1 MKKAKLLTIISCVF
15 LAIFCLTMVACS
27 GKDCATPTNVAVSED
42 LMITWE
48 PVDNATNYMI
58 AFNGNTSR
66 QFMVETNEYNLKL
79 AGTEVSSML
88 ASGEENTVAVRACNV
103 EINDKGNKIPVNC
116 SEWSESATFLYSRQ
130 VAAIK
135 TITYDSE
142 KGTLEWR
149 KSNQNGAYY
158 KLGIKEKNS
167 TEIVDEDLSSY
178 TITPNFSGKISFEI
192 SNVMANKP
200 AKVYEIALKVCASGY
215 EDSEYSNFVEV
226 DLTGG
231 IPENPEDPDQPG
243 DEPDEPEIPVENGAL
258 LSIEAR
264 YTGEE
269 LEVGVQ
275 ELDTAYVL
283 VKAIYENNANG
294 QYVYDYTTD
303 IATVSATAGTKTVT
317 ITYTEGEITVTDTI
331 SITFV
336 EDTSDP
342 ADPNDQPDLPEVA
355 THKLFGIN
363 VDWENG
369 ISYSQNSG
377 TEYIWTSFIIDSA
390 DGADAIK
397 IVCGENYY
405 GFESVKEGAISGLGI
420 TADLD
425 GNIVLANG
433 EYNLY
438 FDYTI
443 TEGPMIWIQK
453 VETLTIYFKNTASW
467 TTVNA
472 YTWTGS
478 GDNETRQL
486 GAWPGTAMTAVEGK
500 AGWYSIDVKGAENII
515 FNNKVGDVGDQT
527 ANLVIDSSK
536 LYFVYG
542 SGWATSFDAEPEII
556 PTSDCYLRGYDNMSW
571 TDWST
576 GKMMEYNGTDE
587 YSITIT
593 VAAGAAVKV
602 YYVPNSAWLG
612 TDAVKTGVTVAYTS
626 DQDGNIK
633 FTNAGTYTIYY
644 KISGDVGIWIV
655 ETV

>member
-1 MKKAKLLTIISCVF
+1 MKKAKLLTVISCVF

-58 AFNGNTSR
+58 AFNGDTKR

-88 ASGEENTVAVRACNV
+88 ASGEENTVAIRACTV
-103 EINDKGNKIPVNC
+103 ELNEKGNKIPVNC
-116 SEWSESATFLYSRQ
+116 SAWSESATFLYSRQ
-130 VAAIK
+130 VAAVK

-231 IPENPEDPDQPG
+231 IPVDPEDPEDPEDPVDPEDPEDPDQPG
-243 DEPDEPEIPVENGAL
+243 DEPEIPVENGAL

-264 YTGEE
+264 YTGGE

-317 ITYTEGEITVTDTI
+317 ITYTEGEVTKTATI
-331 SITFV
+331 SVTFV
-336 EDTSDP
+336 ADISDP
-342 ADPNDQPDLPEVA
+342 ADPSDQPDQPEVA
-355 THKLFGIN
+355 TYKLFGIN
-363 VDWENG
+363 LDWDIG
-369 ISYSQNSG
+369 IKYNQMSG
-377 TEYIWTSFIIDSA
+377 TEFVWTSFIIDSA
-390 DGADAIK
+390 DGEDAIK
-397 IVCGENYY
+397 IVYGENYY
-405 GFESVKEGAISGLGI
+405 GFESVKEGAVSGLGI
-420 TADLD
+420 TAD
-425 GNIVLANG
+425 GMNNIVLANG
-433 EYNLY
+433 EYTLY
-438 FDYTI
+438 FDYTV

-453 VETLTIYFKNTASW
+453 VVTHTLYFKNTAGW
-467 TTVNA
+467 ATVKA
-472 YTWTGS
+472 YAWS
-478 GDNETRQL
+478 GDGEEATTYL
-486 GAWPGTAMTAVEGK
+486 GAWPGTAISPVEGKAGWYSVEVKGAEKIIFNDGGSNQTSDLTINENKTYFQFGASDWTSSFDEVPPTRPATITVYFYNAQGWSGTINTYAWSGAGTTHLGSWPGTAMTAVAGK
-500 AGWYSIDVKGAENII
+500 AGWYSITVSGTADKII
-515 FNNKVGDVGDQT
+515 FNNGSSQT
-527 ANLVIDSSK
+527 ADLIIDLDNLYYK
-536 LYFVYG
+536 NG
-542 SGWATSFDAEPEII
+542 
-556 PTSDCYLRGYDNMSW
+556 SW
-571 TDWST
+571 T
-576 GKMMEYNGTDE
+576 NG
-587 YSITIT
+587 
-593 VAAGAAVKV
+593 
-602 YYVPNSAWLG
+602 
-612 TDAVKTGVTVAYTS
+612 
-626 DQDGNIK
+626 
-633 FTNAGTYTIYY
+633 F
-644 KISGDVGIWIV
+644 
-655 ETV
+655 